1 MKILKKIIFKIKL
14 NMDLNNNIN
23 SVINRPSNEDNL
35 GLPIEKQISLDQ
47 LLKENK
53 ELEIIL
59 NKYNII
65 LNEYQKKYGN
75 ELFNQIDKDL
85 SNIDNQNEDI
95 FFKKK
100 LLESVSILKEY
111 ENKILE
117 IDNYNKFLLTEN
129 GNLESKCREIEQQN
143 SNLEMEKEKIQKD
156 YEEIFN
162 ELEERKKLKQNKYN
176 KTFSNN
182 IINKENLNQEKEMI
196 GGDDNLNINSN
207 MNIGTLFNTMRE
219 NYNNLLNKE
228 KTDYKEKI
236 EYEEILN
243 KLKNEND
250 NLKVQIFG
258 LQNRLK
264 QEIEEIT
271 KLENDSNLKQ
281 AAIDKLEIDNKSL
294 NGQINDYKEA
304 YISLENRKNNES
316 ENLRNELKDIRINI
330 DNYKNNYKKLE
341 EENANYKSEIA
352 KLNQEINGLK
362 FDRDNLSKI
371 IEDSNNLVQEAEE
384 KEKNI
389 DNLIK
394 SYKKKADDISL
405 EKEKLNKKIEMK
417 ENQINKINNDYSN
430 LLKEKIKNYEILN
443 NITKNKYEEIIKNK
457 DNEIKELKS
466 NIMSYKIEKD
476 KYLSDYNLYKNEFDK
491 INQIFHI
498 ENDGY
503 IKKYEEVQNELNNL
517 SNKYIG
523 IINELKV
530 KNENLEN
537 ENRLMKNNISSYN
550 KSEKVFEQKI
560 RYLEKNED
568 GLKREIIDLKK
579 DNDIYLKQKSSHIKE
594 IERLKEQFKTQI
606 QQDKEVYDNRIIY
619 LENIVEK
626 QNKQLSL
633 VEGKALDMV
642 KKQQTLTE
650 KYKKELQNTINY
662 YENIINGRITE
673 NI

>member
-1 MKILKKIIFKIKL
+1 
-14 NMDLNNNIN
+14 
-23 SVINRPSNEDNL
+23 
-35 GLPIEKQISLDQ
+35 
-47 LLKENK
+47 
-53 ELEIIL
+53 
-59 NKYNII
+59 
-65 LNEYQKKYGN
+65 
-75 ELFNQIDKDL
+75 
-85 SNIDNQNEDI
+85 
-95 FFKKK
+95 
-100 LLESVSILKEY
+100 
-111 ENKILE
+111 
-117 IDNYNKFLLTEN
+117 
-129 GNLESKCREIEQQN
+129 
-143 SNLEMEKEKIQKD
+143 MEKEKIQKD

-389 DNLIK
+389 DNLINHRVVEEVGQFFGV
-394 SYKKKADDISL
+394 L
-405 EKEKLNKKIEMK
+405 VEG
-417 ENQINKINNDYSN
+417 N